1 MEYYIHLNSF
11 HAVVSLDF
19 TLDENTYSVGTT
31 WDDYLDG
38 KWVKLSDEQV
48 TFKTEHPEAT
58 VEEVWN
64 MELKT
69 PEIDK
74 EAELNEAK
82 ASKRKQAEKMMLDK
96 VNEMTYDDASCY
108 LNGEDRAVILDKVNS
123 AKRSNVKTIMVNKAT
138 VPVDLVEYL
147 FDKMIVFEDGCAEA
161 YHDDIDNIH
170 ACGTK
175 ELVEELA
182 IGKRFPEVPQLVESD
197 LRKAQTE
204 ADKVDANVQL
214 LAFARMSIN
223 TMSLTDEQSLEVK
236 LLYPEW
242 KEYIG
247 KSLTAGFKI
256 LHNNRLF
263 KVRQEVPVVLDQ
275 DGYRPGEQ
283 GSEALYEEINEVHA
297 GTLEDPIPYNNN
309 MELFNGM
316 YYSQDG
322 VIYLCT
328 RNTEQAVYHDLKDLV
343 NIYVQI
349 VE

>member
-1 MEYYIHLNSF
+1 MEYYIHLNSSTKIV
-11 HAVVSLDF
+11 ALEF
-19 TLDENTYSVGTT
+19 TLDEEVYKVGTT

-38 KWVKLSDEQV
+38 KWVKLSEEQV
-48 TFKTEHPEAT
+48 IFSEKYPDAT
-58 VEEVWN
+58 VEEIWN

-74 EAELNEAK
+74 EAELNYAK
-82 ASKRKQAEKMMLDK
+82 ATKKQQAEKMMLEK
-96 VNEMTYDDASCY
+96 VNEMTYDSNACY
-108 LNGEDRAVILDKVNS
+108 VNGEERAIILDKVNT
-123 AKRSNVKTIMVNKAT
+123 AKRSSVETITVNKAT

-161 YHDDIDNIH
+161 YHDDIDNIN
-170 ACGTK
+170 ACGT
-175 ELVEELA
+175 VEELA

-204 ADKVDANVQL
+204 AAKVDTNVQL
-214 LAFARMSIN
+214 LTFARMSIN

-242 KEYIG
+242 KEFIG

-256 LHNNRLF
+256 LHNDRLF

-316 YYSQDG
+316 YYSQDN

-328 RNTEQAVYHDLKDLV
+328 RNTEQAVYQDLKDLV